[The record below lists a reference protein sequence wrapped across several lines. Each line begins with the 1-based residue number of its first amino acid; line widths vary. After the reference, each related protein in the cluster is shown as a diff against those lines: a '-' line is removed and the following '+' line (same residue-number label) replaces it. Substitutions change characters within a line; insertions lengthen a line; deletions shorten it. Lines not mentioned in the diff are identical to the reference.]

1 MSLCGFC
8 YAAGKFATTAK
19 TKTDDSRIEMS
30 RDWGSWDRVH
40 GSFWN
45 WEWDSEIEIEF
56 MAHFQIEIETEKF
69 EIELMTQLEIEIE
82 LMAQFQIDIEF
93 RTQFELRLRLS
104 SWLKLN
110 QNWRI
115 SNQA

>member
-1 MSLCGFC
+1 
-8 YAAGKFATTAK
+8 
-19 TKTDDSRIEMS
+19 
-30 RDWGSWDRVH
+30 
-40 GSFWN
+40 
-45 WEWDSEIEIEF
+45 

-104 SWLKLN
+104 S
-110 QNWRI
+110 
-115 SNQA
+115 